1 MGKTMKQLSDS
12 DIKEFLE
19 TAPLYS
25 WREFE
30 KPDVNRGSLWINE
43 IDSYCETCGQNRP
56 FQDLSSRGSGA
67 GMAMPVLKTGISGF
81 QFTCVSCR
89 VQSKRFLVQQV
100 VDDNSIKFQKYG
112 ELPRKGLDKDR
123 NLQKFFKEDRDNFE
137 KATICLSHGYGIGA
151 FAYFRRVIENN
162 IGILLDL
169 LTEDAQATE
178 GSEAILNA
186 LAELRKESPMSKKIE
201 IANNALPSY
210 LKPDGLNP
218 LGKLYQVLSE
228 GVHTYSD
235 EECLSKANAAK
246 ECVAFLVGELS
257 ARREHR
263 LRFKKLVGG
272 L

>member
-1 MGKTMKQLSDS
+1 MDKNMKELTDS

-25 WREFE
+25 WREFK
-30 KPDVNRGSLWINE
+30 KPDVNRSSLWINE
-43 IDSYCETCGQNRP
+43 IDGYCETCDQNRP
-56 FQDLSSRGSGA
+56 FQDLSSRGGGA
-67 GMAMPVLKTGISGF
+67 GMAPVVLKTGVSGF

-89 VQSKRFLVQQV
+89 TKSKTFLIQQV
-100 VDDNSIKFQKYG
+100 VDDESIKFQKYG

-123 NLQKFFKEDRDNFE
+123 NLQRFFKEDRDNFE

-162 IGILLDL
+162 IVLLLDL

-178 GSEAILNA
+178 GSEAILTA
-186 LAELRKESPMSKKIE
+186 IAELRKESPMSRKIE
-201 IANNALPSY
+201 IANNALPNY

-228 GVHTYSD
+228 GVHAYSD
-235 EECLSKANAAK
+235 EECLNKANAAK
-246 ECVAFLVGELS
+246 ECIAFLIGELS
-257 ARREHR
+257 SRREHR
-263 LRFKKLVGG
+263 DRFKKLVGG